1 MDGYSCPPKLTGITH
16 MICEVLV
23 SLVLIHLNPGPVT
36 DIWISMSVPYVSVL
50 VMYLTIQI
58 SRDMYTDLQA

>member
-1 MDGYSCPPKLTGITH
+1 M
-16 MICEVLV
+16 LV
-23 SLVLIHLNPGPVT
+23 ALVVIHLNPGPVT
-36 DIWISMSVPYVSVL
+36 DIWISMSMPYVSVL